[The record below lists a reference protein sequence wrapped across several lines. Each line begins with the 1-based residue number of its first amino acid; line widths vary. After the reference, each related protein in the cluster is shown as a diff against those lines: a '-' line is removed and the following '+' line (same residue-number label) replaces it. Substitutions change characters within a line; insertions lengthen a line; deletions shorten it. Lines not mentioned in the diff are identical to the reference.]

1 VLANYWQPMLTWHAV
16 ILIVALFVVVR
27 PAAVEASLVGSM
39 ATGPQR
45 RLMSWFGIRGV
56 GSFYYLMFALE
67 HAPKSA
73 AGPLIPLVIAVI
85 TASVIVHGISST
97 PLMKWY
103 QRGRSTL

>member
-1 VLANYWQPMLTWHAV
+1 
-16 ILIVALFVVVR
+16 
-27 PAAVEASLVGSM
+27 M

-67 HAPKSA
+67 HAPTSA
-73 AGPLIPLVIAVI
+73 AAPLIPLVIAVI
-85 TASVIVHGISST
+85 TASVIVHGITAT

-103 QRGRSTL
+103 QRGR